1 MKHLQA
7 LGKGGEGSNS
17 QFETKSRVE
26 NADCSKVPTFEYN
39 VSEKVYM
46 DESAQAI
53 TGILWFFISI

>member
-53 TGILWFFISI
+53 TGIL